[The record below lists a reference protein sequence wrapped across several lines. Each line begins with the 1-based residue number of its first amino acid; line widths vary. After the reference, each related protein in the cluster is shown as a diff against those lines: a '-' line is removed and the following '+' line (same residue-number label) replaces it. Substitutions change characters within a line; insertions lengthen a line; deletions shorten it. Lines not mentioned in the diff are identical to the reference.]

1 MTAIVVGGGASGM
14 LSAYFAR
21 QSGSDVILIEQ
32 NEKLGKKL
40 YITGKGRCNLT
51 NYCQVDEFLTNVVSN
66 PKFLMS
72 SINNLTPQ
80 DTYNLFEDLGLKLKV
95 ERGNRV
101 FPLSDKSSDVIKT
114 LQQALV
120 NFGVEINLNEKVLS
134 VTPIENNLKLVVT
147 DKRSYKAENVIIAT
161 GGLSY
166 KSTGSTGDGYKFAK
180 ILGHTVTD
188 LYPSLCGIN
197 LKGEDYKPLQGLT
210 LKNVKLTAKDGKKEY
225 YSEQGELLFTHYGIS
240 GPLVLTCSALS
251 ARKDLKPVTISID
264 LKPALTDLELDKRLI
279 RDLAINSKRELKN
292 SLDGLLPKA
301 IIPLV
306 IARSKIPPYKKTDD
320 ITQQERASLVSVLKG
335 LTFEPI
341 SLRGYEEAVITSG
354 GVSVKEINP
363 KTMESKIVKG
373 VYFVGEVLDVDAF
386 TGGFNLQIAFSTAKS
401 AGESIQ
407 NTEELYD

>member
-1 MTAIVVGGGASGM
+1 MTTIVVGGGASGM
-14 LSAYFAR
+14 LCAYFAKR
-21 QSGSDVILIEQ
+21 SGNDVILIEQ

-51 NYCQVDEFLTNVVSN
+51 NYCPVDEFLLNVVSN

-72 SINNLTPQ
+72 SINGLTPQ

-114 LQQALV
+114 LQQALI
-120 NFGVEINLNEKVLS
+120 NNGIEINLNEKVLS
-134 VTPIENNLKLVVT
+134 VNLLENGLKCVVT
-147 DKRSYKAENVIIAT
+147 DKETYTADNVVIAT

-197 LKGEDYKPLQGLT
+197 LKGEDYKALQGLT
-210 LKNVKLTAKDGKKEY
+210 LKNVKLTVKDGKKEY

-251 ARKDLKPVTISID
+251 TRKDLKNVKISY
-264 LKPALTDLELDKRLI
+264 L
-279 RDLAINSKRELKN
+279 
-292 SLDGLLPKA
+292 
-301 IIPLV
+301 
-306 IARSKIPPYKKTDD
+306 
-320 ITQQERASLVSVLKG
+320 
-335 LTFEPI
+335 
-341 SLRGYEEAVITSG
+341 
-354 GVSVKEINP
+354 
-363 KTMESKIVKG
+363 
-373 VYFVGEVLDVDAF
+373 FV
-386 TGGFNLQIAFSTAKS
+386 
-401 AGESIQ
+401 
-407 NTEELYD
+407 

>member
-1 MTAIVVGGGASGM
+1 MTTIVIGGGASGM
-14 LSAYFAR
+14 LCAYFAKK
-21 QSGSDVILIEQ
+21 GGNDVILIEQ

-51 NYCQVDEFLTNVVSN
+51 NYCQVEEFLLNVVSN
-66 PKFLMS
+66 PEFLMS
-72 SINNLTPQ
+72 SINGLTPQ

-120 NFGVEINLNEKVLS
+120 NSGVEINLNEKVLS
-134 VTPIENNLKLVVT
+134 VNLLENGLKSVVT
-147 DKRSYKAENVIIAT
+147 DKETYTADNVVIAT

-197 LKGEDYKPLQGLT
+197 LKGEDYKDLQGLT
-210 LKNVKLTAKDGKKEY
+210 LKNVKLSAKDGKKEY

-251 ARKDLKPVTISID
+251 ARKDLKSVTLSID
-264 LKPALTDLELDKRLI
+264 LKPALTAEELDKRLI
-279 RDLAINSKRELKN
+279 RDLSINSKRELKN

-301 IIPLV
+301 IIPL
-306 IARSKIPPYKKTDD
+306 IIKRSKIPPYKKTDD
-320 ITQQERASLVSVLKG
+320 ITSQERASLLNALKN

-341 SLRGYEEAVITSG
+341 NLRGYEEAVITSG

-363 KTMESKIVKG
+363 KTMESKLVKG
-373 VYFVGEVLDVDAF
+373 VYFIGEVLDVDAF

-401 AGESIQ
+401 AGISIQ
-407 NTEELYD
+407 NTEEL

>member
-1 MTAIVVGGGASGM
+1 MTTIVIGGGASGM
-14 LSAYFAR
+14 LSAYFAKKG
-21 QSGSDVILIEQ
+21 GSNVILIEQ
-32 NEKLGKKL
+32 NEKLGKKI

-51 NYCQVDEFLTNVVSN
+51 NYCQVDEFLLNVVSN

-72 SINNLTPQ
+72 SINGLTPH
-80 DTYNLFEDLGLKLKV
+80 DTYNLFEELGLKLKV

-114 LQQALV
+114 LQQALINV
-120 NFGVEINLNEKVLS
+120 GVEINLNEKVLS
-134 VTPIENNLKLVVT
+134 VTPIDENLKSVVT
-147 DKRSYKAENVIIAT
+147 DKDTYTAENVIIAT

-166 KSTGSTGDGYKFAK
+166 KTTGSTGDGYKFAK

-197 LKGEDYKPLQGLT
+197 VKGEDYKPLQGLT

-251 ARKDLKPVTISID
+251 ARKDLKNVTLSID
-264 LKPALTDLELDKRLI
+264 LKPALTNEELDKRLI
-279 RDLAINSKRELKN
+279 RDLSINSKRELKN

-320 ITQQERASLVSVLKG
+320 ITAQERANLLSVLKG

-341 SLRGYEEAVITSG
+341 NLRGYEEAVITSG

-401 AGESIQ
+401 AGISIQ
-407 NTEELYD
+407 STEDL

>member
-1 MTAIVVGGGASGM
+1 MTTIVIGGGASGM
-14 LSAYFAR
+14 LCAYFAK
-21 QSGSDVILIEQ
+21 QSNNTVILIEQ

-51 NYCQVDEFLTNVVSN
+51 NYCQKDEFLLNVVSN

-72 SINNLTPQ
+72 SINGFTPQ

-114 LQQALV
+114 LQNALV
-120 NFGVEINLNEKVLS
+120 KQGVEIKLNEKVLS
-134 VTPIENNLKLVVT
+134 VNVIDDEFKSVIT
-147 DKRSYKAENVIIAT
+147 DKGEYKAQNVVIAT

-166 KSTGSTGDGYKFAK
+166 KSTGSTGDGYRFAK
-180 ILGHTVTD
+180 SLGHTVTD

-197 LKGEDYKPLQGLT
+197 LKGEDYKDLQGLT
-210 LKNVKLTAKDGKKEY
+210 LKNVKLQAKDGAKEY

-251 ARKDLKPVTISID
+251 ARKNLNSVKLSID
-264 LKPALTDLELDKRLI
+264 LKPALTYEELDKRLI
-279 RDLAINSKRELKN
+279 RDLSINSKRELKN

-306 IARSKIPPYKKTDD
+306 IKRSKIPPYKKTDD
-320 ITQQERASLVSVLKG
+320 ITSVERGNLVKVLKE

-341 SLRGYEEAVITSG
+341 NLRGYEEAVITSG
-354 GVSVKEINP
+354 GVSIKEINP
-363 KTMESKIVKG
+363 KTMESKIIKG
-373 VYFVGEVLDVDAF
+373 LYFIGEILDVDAF

-401 AGESIQ
+401 AGATINNS
-407 NTEELYD
+407 EEL

>member
-1 MTAIVVGGGASGM
+1 MTTIVIGGGASGM
-14 LSAYFAR
+14 LSAFFAR
-21 QSGSDVILIEQ
+21 LSGSEVILIEQ

-51 NYCQVDEFLTNVVSN
+51 NYCQVDEFLLNVVSN

-72 SINNLTPQ
+72 AINGLTPQ
-80 DTYNLFEDLGLKLKV
+80 DTYELFEDLGLKLKV

-114 LQQALV
+114 LNQALV
-120 NFGVEINLNEKVLS
+120 NIGVEINLNEKVLA
-134 VTPIENNLKLVVT
+134 VTPLENGLKTIVT
-147 DKRSYKAENVIIAT
+147 DKDTYTANNVIIAT

-197 LKGEDYKPLQGLT
+197 VKGEDYKALQGLT
-210 LKNVKLTAKDGKKEY
+210 LKNVKLTAKDGNKEY
-225 YSEQGELLFTHYGIS
+225 YSEQGELLFTHYGVS

-251 ARKDLKPVTISID
+251 ARKDLKNVTLSID
-264 LKPALTDLELDKRLI
+264 LKPALSVEELDKRLI
-279 RDLAINSKRELKN
+279 RDLSINSKRELKN

-320 ITQQERASLVSVLKG
+320 ITAVERNALVNVLKG
-335 LTFEPI
+335 LTFLPI

-363 KTMESKIVKG
+363 KTMESKLVKG

-401 AGESIQ
+401 AGISIQ
-407 NTEELYD
+407 NTEEL

>member
-1 MTAIVVGGGASGM
+1 MTTIVIGGGASGM
-14 LSAYFAR
+14 LCAYFAKK
-21 QSGSDVILIEQ
+21 GGNDVILIEQ

-51 NYCQVDEFLTNVVSN
+51 NYCPVDEFLLNVVSN

-72 SINNLTPQ
+72 SINGLTPQ
-80 DTYNLFEDLGLKLKV
+80 DTYNLFEDLGLKLKI
-95 ERGNRV
+95 ERGDRV

-120 NFGVEINLNEKVLS
+120 NEGVEINLNEKVLS
-134 VTPIENNLKLVVT
+134 VTPIDENLKSVVT
-147 DKRSYKAENVIIAT
+147 DKDTYTVNNVVIAT

-197 LKGEDYKPLQGLT
+197 LKGEDYKALQGLT
-210 LKNVKLTAKDGKKEY
+210 LKNVKLTAKEGKKEY
-225 YSEQGELLFTHYGIS
+225 YSEQGEILFTHYGIS

-251 ARKDLKPVTISID
+251 ARKDLKNVALSID
-264 LKPALTDLELDKRLI
+264 LKPALTVEELDKRLI
-279 RDLAINSKRELKN
+279 RDLSINSKRELKN

-320 ITQQERASLVSVLKG
+320 ITAQERNSLLNVLKG

-341 SLRGYEEAVITSG
+341 NLRGYEEAVITSG

-363 KTMESKIVKG
+363 KTMESKLVKG

-401 AGESIQ
+401 AGEAIQ
-407 NTEELYD
+407 NTEEL